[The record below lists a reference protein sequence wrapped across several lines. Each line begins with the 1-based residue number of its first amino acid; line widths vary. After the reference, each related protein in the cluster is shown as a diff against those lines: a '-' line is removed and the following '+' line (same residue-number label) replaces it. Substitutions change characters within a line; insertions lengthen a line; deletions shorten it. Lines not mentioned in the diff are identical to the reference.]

1 MPEQVEKPRRA
12 FRRVSR
18 GRDPATPA
26 FVLGGVTVTIG
37 IVVAVLVTLAL
48 LVYFLV

>member
-1 MPEQVEKPRRA
+1 MTEQVEKPKRA

-18 GRDPATPA
+18 GRDHATPA
-26 FVLGGVTVTIG
+26 FVLGGVTVG
-37 IVVAVLVTLAL
+37 VAIVVAVLVALAF